1 MATFQSY
8 VICTSPRSGSTLLC
22 NMLTATGVAG
32 KPKSYFHQ
40 GPITDWLSYLNLDIN
55 PSLPES
61 NLLAAIFEA
70 AVEKGRNG
78 TSLFGLR
85 LQRHSFDLFVEKLA
99 VLYPVL
105 ASDRQRIEAAFGPTL
120 FIHLTRLDKVQ
131 QAVSYVK
138 AQQTGLWHRAPDG
151 TELERLSAPRDPI
164 YDAADIRA
172 RYDEFNRYDRAWQSW
187 FDMQDIQ
194 PLPITYEALCADPI
208 ASLKD
213 VLVQLG
219 VNGEAASSVV
229 PGTAK
234 LADGIN
240 QSWETRFRTEHLRS
254 DPL

>member
-1 MATFQSY
+1 MAKFQSY

-22 NMLTATGVAG
+22 NMLAATGVAG
-32 KPKSYFHQ
+32 KPKSYFHH

-55 PSLPES
+55 PYLPES
-61 NLLAAIFEA
+61 DLLAAIFEA

-78 TSLFGLR
+78 TGLFGLR

-105 ASDRQRIEAAFGPTL
+105 ASDRKRIEAAFGSTL

-164 YDAADIRA
+164 YDAAKIRA
-172 RYDEFNRYDRAWQSW
+172 SYDEFIQYDRAWQSW
-187 FDMQDIQ
+187 FDMQGIQ
-194 PLPITYEALCADPI
+194 PLRITYEALCADPI